1 MQEFLSQ
8 LEALCKARSIEKFS
22 AEEMIELLE
31 DGEEAEWILGQ
42 VGESTSSALGQLLQQ
57 IATEVSPATAVED
70 EGEGEGASVAETE
83 VSDASGEEEEEAF
96 DPANLDMSEL
106 QGMLPP
112 GVDMSQV
119 QQMLNSPRG
128 ALLAD
133 FGTFCEE
140 RGVEM
145 EMEQGEMS
153 EALQELHEEWLQMP
167 REALEG
173 KKPAEVLDGGR
184 LFPSKVE
191 TFRREAPKV
200 GRNDP
205 CSCGS
210 GKKDKKCC
218 GKAA

>member
-1 MQEFLSQ
+1 VQEFLSQ

-31 DGEEAEWILGQ
+31 DGEEVEWILGQ
-42 VGESTSSALGQLLQQ
+42 VGETTSSALGQLLQQ

-70 EGEGEGASVAETE
+70 EVEGEDISVAETE
-83 VSDASGEEEEEAF
+83 VSDASGEEEESF

-205 CSCGS
+205 CSCG
-210 GKKDKKCC
+210 
-218 GKAA
+218 KAA

>member
-1 MQEFLSQ
+1 VQELLNQ
-8 LEALCKARSIEKFS
+8 LEALCKVRGIEKFS
-22 AEEMIELLE
+22 ATEMVELLE

-42 VGESTSSALGQLLQQ
+42 VGEESGGELGQLLQQ
-57 IATEVSPATAVED
+57 ITAEVAPAESEEGGQEVSPAETEESDEDKED
-70 EGEGEGASVAETE
+70 EE
-83 VSDASGEEEEEAF
+83 DF
-96 DPANLDMSEL
+96 DPSNLDMGEL

-119 QQMLNSPRG
+119 QQMLSSPRG

-191 TFRREAPKV
+191 TFRRETPKV

-210 GKKDKKCC
+210 GKKYKKCC

>member
-1 MQEFLSQ
+1 MSQ

-31 DGEEAEWILGQ
+31 DGEEVEWILGQ
-42 VGESTSSALGQLLQQ
+42 VGETTSSALGQLLQQ

-70 EGEGEGASVAETE
+70 EVEGEDISVAETE
-83 VSDASGEEEEEAF
+83 VSDASGEEEESF

-200 GRNDP
+200 GPNDP

-210 GKKDKKCC
+210 GKKYKKCC

>member
-1 MQEFLSQ
+1 MQELLNQ
-8 LEALCKARSIEKFS
+8 LEALCKVRGIEKFS
-22 AEEMIELLE
+22 ATEMVELLE

-42 VGESTSSALGQLLQQ
+42 VGEESGGELGQLLQQ
-57 IATEVSPATAVED
+57 ITAEVAPAESEEGGQEVSPAETEESDEDKED
-70 EGEGEGASVAETE
+70 EE
-83 VSDASGEEEEEAF
+83 DF
-96 DPANLDMSEL
+96 DPSNLDMGEL

-119 QQMLNSPRG
+119 QQMLSSPRG

-191 TFRREAPKV
+191 TFRRETPKV

-210 GKKDKKCC
+210 GKKYKKCC